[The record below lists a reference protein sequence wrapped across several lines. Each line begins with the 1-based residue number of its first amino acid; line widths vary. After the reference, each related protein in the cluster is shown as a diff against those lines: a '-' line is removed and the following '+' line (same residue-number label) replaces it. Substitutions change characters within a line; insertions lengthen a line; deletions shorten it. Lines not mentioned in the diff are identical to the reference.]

1 MMADFKEDAAALLEA
16 IGGQENVAAVTHCAT
31 RMRFALE
38 DPGKADVDRIESLP
52 SVKGTFTQ
60 AGQFQ
65 VIIGNKVSDFYQEFE
80 AVSGLEGTSKDQV
93 KAQAKGNQSA
103 FQRGLAFMAEVFA
116 PIIPAFIVGG
126 LILGFRNL
134 LSGIPLD
141 MLGGQTLVEAST
153 FWAGLNDF
161 LWLPSEAIFHFLPV
175 GITWSVVKKMGGT
188 QILGIILGI
197 TLVSGQLLNAYDAPA
212 AILNGEV
219 PIWDF
224 GFFTL
229 DKIGYQ
235 GQVLPALFA
244 GLTLGYLERFFRKHV
259 PEYLSM
265 ILVPFLALFPSII
278 LAHTVL
284 GPVGW
289 RIGTWIGSIV
299 YAGLTSSLSWLFGA
313 VFGALYAPLVVTGLH
328 HMSNAVDAQLI
339 ADYQGT
345 GLWPMIALSNI
356 AQGSAVLAVWWM
368 TRHDEEE
375 SQVTIPAA
383 ISAYL
388 GVTEPAL
395 FGINLKYMYPLV
407 AGMIGSALAG
417 LLSTATKVTANSIGI
432 GGLPGFLVIQV
443 PSMPWFFLAM
453 LVALVVPFLLT
464 ILFRKTGFLV
474 KDGQGQKETTEH
486 QEATDQEAE
495 PRTAPASA
503 QAETSKETLASVANG
518 KVKAITAV
526 DDEVFS
532 QKMMGDGFAV
542 EPADGRVVSPVAG
555 KVTSVFPTKH
565 AIGLESDAGVEIL
578 IHMGLDTVDLEGGPF
593 TIKVP
598 TGQAVDIGTE
608 LAEMDLEAIREAGKG
623 TDIVVVFT
631 EADQYESLDFDFDQ
645 VDQAGQR
652 VGYLIK

>member
-1 MMADFKEDAAALLEA
+1 MADFKEDAAVLVEA
-16 IGGQENVAAVTHCAT
+16 IGGRENVAAVTHCAT

-38 DPGKADVDRIESLP
+38 DPGKADVERIESLP

-65 VIIGNKVSDFYQEFE
+65 VIIGNQVSEFYQAFE

-93 KAQAKGNQSA
+93 KDQAKGNQSA
-103 FQRGLAFMAEVFA
+103 FQRALSFMAEVFA

-134 LSGIPLD
+134 LSGIPLG
-141 MLGGQTLVEAST
+141 MLDGQTLVEAST
-153 FWAGLNDF
+153 FWAGLDDF

-219 PIWDF
+219 PVWDF

-299 YAGLTSSLSWLFGA
+299 YAGLTSGLSWLFGA

-407 AGMIGSALAG
+407 AGMIGSSLAG

-443 PSMPWFFLAM
+443 PSMAWFFLAM
-453 LVALVVPFLLT
+453 LIALVVPFALT
-464 ILFRKTGFLV
+464 ILFKKTGFLV
-474 KDGQGQKETTEH
+474 KDSSGQKVSAKQDASEQASQAAPTSAKA
-486 QEATDQEAE
+486 EA
-495 PRTAPASA
+495 
-503 QAETSKETLASVANG
+503 SKERVASVANG
-518 KVKAITAV
+518 KAKAITEVA
-526 DDEVFS
+526 DEVFS

-542 EPADGRVVSPVAG
+542 EPTDGRVVSPITG
-555 KVTSVFPTKH
+555 QVTSVFPTKH
-565 AIGLESDAGVEIL
+565 AIGLETDSGVEVL
-578 IHMGLDTVDLEGGPF
+578 IHMGLDTVDLEGEPF
-593 TIKVP
+593 TIKVQVGNP
-598 TGQAVDIGTE
+598 VDIGTE
-608 LAEMDLEAIREAGKG
+608 LAEMDLEDIRAAGKG

-631 EADQYESLDFDFDQ
+631 EADQYDQLDFDFDQ
-645 VDQAGQR
+645 ADQAGQGL
-652 VGYLIK
+652 GYIVKK

>member
-1 MMADFKEDAAALLEA
+1 MADFKEDAAVLVEA
-16 IGGQENVAAVTHCAT
+16 IGGRENVAAVTHCAT

-38 DPGKADVDRIESLP
+38 DPGKADVERIESLP

-65 VIIGNKVSDFYQEFE
+65 VIIGNQVSEFYQAFE

-93 KAQAKGNQSA
+93 KDQAKGNQSA
-103 FQRGLAFMAEVFA
+103 FQRALSFMAEVFA

-141 MLGGQTLVEAST
+141 MLDGQTLVEAST
-153 FWAGLNDF
+153 FWAGLDDF

-219 PIWDF
+219 PVWDF

-299 YAGLTSSLSWLFGA
+299 YAGLTSGLSWLFGA

-407 AGMIGSALAG
+407 AGMIGSSLAG

-443 PSMPWFFLAM
+443 PSMAWFFLAM
-453 LVALVVPFLLT
+453 LIALVVPFALT
-464 ILFRKTGFLV
+464 ILFKKTGFLV
-474 KDGQGQKETTEH
+474 KDSSGQKVSAKQDASEQASQAAPTSAKA
-486 QEATDQEAE
+486 EA
-495 PRTAPASA
+495 
-503 QAETSKETLASVANG
+503 SKERVASVANG
-518 KVKAITAV
+518 KAKAITEVA
-526 DDEVFS
+526 DEVFS

-542 EPADGRVVSPVAG
+542 EPTDGRVVSPITG
-555 KVTSVFPTKH
+555 QVTSVFPTKH
-565 AIGLESDAGVEIL
+565 AIGLETDSGVEVL
-578 IHMGLDTVDLEGGPF
+578 THMGLDTVDLEGEPF
-593 TIKVP
+593 TIKVQVGNP
-598 TGQAVDIGTE
+598 VDIGTE
-608 LAEMDLEAIREAGKG
+608 LAEMDLEDIRAAGKG

-631 EADQYESLDFDFDQ
+631 EADQYDQLDFDFDQ
-645 VDQAGQR
+645 ADQAGQGL
-652 VGYLIK
+652 GYIVKK